1 MERLRKASVSKEDIG
16 FRYARLLDLLWKPKP
31 SPPSATKRHRQSTD
45 ISLTALTNPL
55 PEPDYMHFSPA
66 NGFSWL
72 DLEGVRDFISRD
84 MMPSESVM
92 GMAQSYQQGQG
103 AVSYFNDPQG
113 GLSNWLFD
121 PNGNLLF

>member
-1 MERLRKASVSKEDIG
+1 
-16 FRYARLLDLLWKPKP
+16 
-31 SPPSATKRHRQSTD
+31 
-45 ISLTALTNPL
+45 
-55 PEPDYMHFSPA
+55 MHFSPA